1 MTVTKPSCILQ
12 RTTIVINIYRVMK
25 RYVRMSR
32 IMSRAPP
39 ICSTNYK
46 SDVSRQMITD
56 IERDVISGR
65 TSRSLSLSL
74 SSMNSIESRTMRID
88 EPRIRKY
95 YFSSTPCSW
104 KETSFFFNS
113 STVCI
118 RSFPKE
124 KKI

>member
-1 MTVTKPSCILQ
+1 
-12 RTTIVINIYRVMK
+12 MK

-74 SSMNSIESRTMRID
+74 SSSEFDRIAYD
-88 EPRIRKY
+88 AHRWTEDTKIL
-95 YFSSTPCSW
+95 
-104 KETSFFFNS
+104 FFFHS
-113 STVCI
+113 VFVEGDFIFLQLVHRLYPLVS
-118 RSFPKE
+118 KGE
-124 KKI
+124 KNLKK